1 MKEKKREII
10 FWVIY
15 SEVYLEDNK
24 KGFNMHYC
32 VLLITKNFPYESEIA
47 EIMQPYNYENVAFDE
62 DGNRLTPLP
71 VFTWDWYQIG
81 GRYNGKLKLKIDK
94 DDESYNWGYY
104 DRDGRN
110 ERLFY
115 SYLLTKMK
123 SFAEKGGPLW
133 MYSEEDYFNSMG
145 CRDGFL
151 YVDGARIDDL
161 LNFES
166 EIENCYACIDS
177 DGNAIA
183 RESWDGTMWVIDE
196 QFNEKLEVIKQ
207 NSKGMFVTVLDIHD

>member
-1 MKEKKREII
+1 
-10 FWVIY
+10 
-15 SEVYLEDNK
+15 
-24 KGFNMHYC
+24 
-32 VLLITKNFPYESEIA
+32 
-47 EIMQPYNYENVAFDE
+47 
-62 DGNRLTPLP
+62 
-71 VFTWDWYQIG
+71 
-81 GRYNGKLKLKIDK
+81 
-94 DDESYNWGYY
+94 
-104 DRDGRN
+104 
-110 ERLFY
+110 
-115 SYLLTKMK
+115 
-123 SFAEKGGPLW
+123 